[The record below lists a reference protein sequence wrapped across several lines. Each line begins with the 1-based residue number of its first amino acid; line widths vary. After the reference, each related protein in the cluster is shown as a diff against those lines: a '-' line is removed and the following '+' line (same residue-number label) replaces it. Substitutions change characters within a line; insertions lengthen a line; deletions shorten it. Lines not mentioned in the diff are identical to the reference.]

1 MRRLPQT
8 LADYV
13 IVAIS
18 PILIMLLIGSLVY
31 FLLEVFYQGEYQA
44 RLQYV
49 FALFVMA
56 TVLIGRISIEEGAAY
71 ASMFAAPM
79 AIVTGLAMMRFVEFQ
94 ANVSPAVHLLINL
107 GLMGLVWFAAH
118 QLTWDCTVVDDS
130 LDASGAGLLDQPNW
144 SRKPAGETAQRTW
157 WTWLQAWFQPPR
169 QPHALGRWVVY
180 FGAATLPLFGIG
192 QWFVPAS
199 EVASR
204 RYIFALLCIYLF
216 SALGLL
222 LTTSFL
228 SLRRYLRQRQMEMPA
243 QMTSAWL
250 IAGGVLV
257 VATIAIVA
265 MIPRPAA
272 EYEVAKLPVVFGSP
286 GQKQTSR
293 YAQGNDGIEDKQQ
306 AHSKLKPG
314 DEQAERTVSSQQGDA
329 ADPNGREPKNE
340 QTNQQPSE
348 DRSDQPSP
356 QDSTKQGDQ
365 PNDKPSEGETAS
377 SQQPQQQQPSTQ
389 NNEDAAQAQSQ
400 DTQQEQPSS
409 ASSQQPHSHQRSPSL
424 PQLPSNPL
432 ELLPWL
438 RWVMYA
444 LLAVAIAALVWWHRE
459 QIAAAWRQFLQELW
473 AAWQRLLGRYAA
485 ATREG
490 SEQAASGKRSRKLS
504 DYPNPFATGLAART
518 DAATLIH
525 YSFAA
530 LEAWGNE
537 HNCPRE
543 ESQTPLEFALQV
555 GRTAPALAREA
566 QRLAEMYS
574 LVAYS
579 SAEFPR
585 RSNEQLRPLWQLLER
600 GQYDDPIAR
609 PT

>member
-94 ANVSPAVHLLINL
+94 ADVSPAVHLLINL

-130 LDASGAGLLDQPNW
+130 LDGSGAGLLDRPNW
-144 SRKPAGETAQRTW
+144 GRTTADEPAQRTW
-157 WTWLQAWFQPPR
+157 WMWLQSWVQRPR
-169 QPHALGRWVVY
+169 EAHAMGRWVVY

-243 QMTSAWL
+243 KMTSAWL
-250 IAGGVLV
+250 VAGGALV
-257 VATIAIVA
+257 VATIAIAA

-286 GQKQTSR
+286 GQKHTSR

-306 AHSKLKPG
+306 EHSKLKPG
-314 DEQAERTVSSQQGDA
+314 DKQAERTVSSQEGDA
-329 ADPNGREPKNE
+329 ADPQGREQNGE
-340 QTNQQPSE
+340 QSNQQQSE
-348 DRSDQPSP
+348 DRSDQQSQQHSGEQSKQPS
-356 QDSTKQGDQ
+356 
-365 PNDKPSEGETAS
+365 DKPGEGEAPS
-377 SQQPQQQQPSTQ
+377 SSQQQPQQSTD
-389 NNEDAAQAQSQ
+389 NNKDAEQAQSQ
-400 DTQQEQPSS
+400 QTQQEQSSS
-409 ASSQQPHSHQRSPSL
+409 ASSQQTSSTPRSPSL

-438 RWVMYA
+438 RWVVYA
-444 LLAVAIAALVWWHRE
+444 LLAIVIAALVWWHRE

-473 AAWQRLLGRYAA
+473 AAWQRLLGRYAD

-490 SEQAASGKRSRKLS
+490 SEQAATGKRSRKLS

-537 HNCPRE
+537 HNCPRN

-555 GRTAPALAREA
+555 GRAAPALAREA

-600 GQYDDPIAR
+600 GQYDDPVAR
-609 PT
+609 PS